1 MTKRI
6 PTDEQMK
13 IINFGKAGKGSLVID
28 ALAGTGKTETLMMML
43 SQLPQKS
50 VLLCAFNTRI
60 ADELRERLPRVP
72 GSFIQVKTFHAQG
85 LALIKEHYR
94 HLEVSK
100 TGTEDML
107 RRAAGSG
114 GPLSFRIKRSAVN
127 VLRTLKETTASRT
140 VPTSAEVLALGY
152 EYDHFD
158 KKMTDREKA
167 LAVDLVRDA
176 YLLSLDLASRQ
187 TIDYCDMVWAP
198 LACELEPRSR
208 YQAVLVD
215 EYQDISGP
223 QLAMLRKLMAPGAR
237 FIGVGDVNQQIYDWR
252 GSLGKV
258 AWSIAREQ
266 LKATFLPLTMTW
278 RCAKMI
284 VAAANNLVPA
294 LRARKDAPEGSVD
307 RCAWHELSQR
317 ILADSVPFTA
327 QQTLSE
333 SYAQQTFVLSR
344 NNAVLLECALFLWR
358 QGTQFEL
365 NAGKE
370 MLEPLFEL
378 LDNELDLRDES
389 SFRASLNAWH
399 AKVVAA
405 AEKANAP
412 SAADRADEYK
422 TMLSTA
428 VGYTEP
434 TGIKRLLYDII
445 SPNSSGVLLSTVHK
459 VKGLEADRVFLLE
472 QTFARHQPAQ
482 KCKFCNGT
490 GECTST
496 SCNGGYYTPEIEQEE
511 LNIEYVAITRAR
523 MSLIWVDI
531 DARVP
536 NVHPYDPNESEE
548 AAAGQRRD
556 IKRMLGD
563 AEFDDQRHPDD
574 IKAEI
579 DVAADI
585 ELDKLVRP
593 RAAAMRKQFGI
604 KTEAEQLLEASRRM
618 IVEGDE

>member
-6 PTDEQMK
+6 PTDEQLS

-28 ALAGTGKTETLMMML
+28 ALAGSGKTETLMMML

-60 ADELRERLPRVP
+60 ADELRDRLPRVP

-85 LALIKEHYR
+85 LAMIKEHYR

-100 TGTEDML
+100 TGTEDVL
-107 RRAAGSG
+107 RRAAGTGSAL
-114 GPLSFRIKRSAVN
+114 PFRVKRAAVN
-127 VLRTLKETTASRT
+127 LLRTVKETTATRT
-140 VPTSAEVLALGY
+140 VPTSQATLALGH
-152 EYDHFD
+152 EYDLFA
-158 KKMTDREKA
+158 KMTEREIA
-167 LAVDLVRDA
+167 LTVDLVRDA
-176 YLLSLDLASRQ
+176 YLLSLDLASRT

-198 LACELEPRSR
+198 LACELEPKAR
-208 YQAVLVD
+208 YKAVLVD
-215 EYQDISGP
+215 EFQDISAP
-223 QLAMLRKLMAPGAR
+223 QLEMLLRLMAPDGR
-237 FIGVGDVNQQIYDWR
+237 FIGVGDVNQQIYNWR

-258 AWSIAREQ
+258 AWNIAREK
-266 LKATFLPLTMTW
+266 LKAKFLPLTMTW

-307 RCAWHELSQR
+307 RCAWHELPQR
-317 ILADSVPFTA
+317 LPILDAPR
-327 QQTLSE
+327 E
-333 SYAQQTFVLSR
+333 GMETFVLSR
-344 NNAVLLECALFLWR
+344 NNAVLLECALYLWR
-358 QGTQFEL
+358 YGTEFEL

-378 LDNELDLRDES
+378 LDHELDLRDAA
-389 SFRASLNAWH
+389 SFRTSLNAWH

-472 QTFARHQPAQ
+472 QTFERHKPAQ
-482 KCKFCNGT
+482 KCKFCNGE
-490 GECTST
+490 G
-496 SCNGGYYTPEIEQEE
+496 SCNSSSCSGGYYTPEIDQEE

-523 MSLIWVDI
+523 TSLIWVDI
-531 DARVP
+531 DARA
-536 NVHPYDPNESEE
+536 PNEPVSLS
-548 AAAGQRRD
+548 A
-556 IKRMLGD
+556 
-563 AEFDDQRHPDD
+563 
-574 IKAEI
+574 
-579 DVAADI
+579 
-585 ELDKLVRP
+585 
-593 RAAAMRKQFGI
+593 
-604 KTEAEQLLEASRRM
+604 
-618 IVEGDE
+618 